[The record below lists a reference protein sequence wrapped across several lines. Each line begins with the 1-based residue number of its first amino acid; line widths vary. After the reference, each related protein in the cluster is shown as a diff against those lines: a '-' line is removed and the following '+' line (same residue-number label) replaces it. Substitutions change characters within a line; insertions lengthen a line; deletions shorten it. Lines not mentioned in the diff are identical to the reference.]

1 MQEKASAIIV
11 EGMSGMSGKQNRHIQ
26 FTCREI
32 LIIKE
37 LFHQTGFCR

>member
-11 EGMSGMSGKQNRHIQ
+11 EGMSGKQNRHIQ
-26 FTCREI
+26 FTCSEI

-37 LFHQTGFCR
+37 IFHQAGFCK